1 MFYKKGVLKI
11 RIFCM
16 KTPAPESPFSKA
28 AGLKVATL
36 LKKRLTVPEVFSGEL
51 QEQNTSELLLL
62 KAALLHL
69 EGCF

>member
-1 MFYKKGVLKI
+1 
-11 RIFCM
+11 M

-62 KAALLHL
+62 KAALLHF